1 MFFKTFL
8 AVPSFSYE
16 AFLYLIILITYKLY
30 LAIIDLALSH
40 DLDKRNLK
48 LKTLLEP
55 LDDVIILKNLYCYYF
70 HSRYIW
76 ICPRMYPET
85 ITINISCMLIIYDK
99 NIQSTDKQVTVKAD
113 GPLDI
118 WRTSLTKI
126 ILLGIPIGIY
136 E

>member
-1 MFFKTFL
+1 
-8 AVPSFSYE
+8 
-16 AFLYLIILITYKLY
+16 
-30 LAIIDLALSH
+30 
-40 DLDKRNLK
+40 
-48 LKTLLEP
+48 
-55 LDDVIILKNLYCYYF
+55 
-70 HSRYIW
+70 
-76 ICPRMYPET
+76 
-85 ITINISCMLIIYDK
+85 MLIIYDK